1 MSTASILLILKLVAE
16 GVGVAKEIADLA
28 KRVQAGEEI
37 TNAEIELARKQ
48 VAESVANWDDAAKEK
63 TEPGQPDP

>member
-1 MSTASILLILKLVAE
+1 MSTASILLVLRLVSE

-37 TNAEIELARKQ
+37 TNAEIEQARLQ
-48 VAESVANWDDAAKEK
+48 VAESVKNWDDSVEEK
-63 TEPGQPDP
+63 N